1 MLMSLKPAP
10 LQLGV
15 VTHNGEA
22 MLGFYRDTLELPE
35 SGQTPIPGLGVVHKV
50 KCGDNLI
57 KILVLEKPAD
67 NEVVRG
73 GFTAATG
80 YRYCSI
86 ELNNLDDTVNHCR
99 ACGVAVVADISEIRP
114 GVRVAVI
121 ADPDGN
127 MIELFQEQRL

>member
-22 MLGFYRDTLELPE
+22 MLGFYRDTLQLPE
-35 SGQTPIPGLGVVHKV
+35 IGQTPFPGMGVVHKLQ
-50 KCGDNLI
+50 CGDNLI
-57 KILVLEKPAD
+57 KMLVLEKPAA

-73 GFTAATG
+73 GFTTATG
-80 YRYCSI
+80 YRYCTI

-99 ACGVAVVADISEIRP
+99 ASGVAMVADIREIRP

-127 MIELFQEQRL
+127 MIELFEEQGL